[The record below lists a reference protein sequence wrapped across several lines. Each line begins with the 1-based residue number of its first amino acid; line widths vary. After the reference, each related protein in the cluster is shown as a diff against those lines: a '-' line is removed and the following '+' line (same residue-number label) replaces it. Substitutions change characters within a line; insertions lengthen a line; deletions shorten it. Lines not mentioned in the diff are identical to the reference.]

1 MQQLLIG
8 VTKAFLPFIVIY
20 LFWVVFF
27 AIISINL
34 GNNESLAKSY
44 TGTGDVIGYFMV
56 TFENSLG
63 NISAPSMDF
72 VHAEI
77 SDKFID

>member
-8 VTKAFLPFIVIY
+8 VTKAFLPFFGIY
-20 LFWVVFF
+20 LFWVIFF

-44 TGTGDVIGYFMV
+44 TATSIVSGYLLV

-72 VHAEI
+72 VNA
-77 SDKFID
+77 